1 MATGNGKQIRI
12 LIVDDHTLF
21 RESVARLL
29 AAEPDFVIAG
39 HCASADEA
47 LRLVAETPVDVVL
60 LDYDLG
66 GGKGT
71 AFLAKAQGLGFTGR
85 VLVVTAGVTEMEA
98 TEMIRRGIAGI
109 LRKHCSPAALA
120 QSIRDV
126 NGGKDYFEPGYLR
139 SVLVGVTASPAEYPR
154 KKLTDRERQVLQ
166 YVFEG
171 LANKEIADRLQ
182 VSESSVKATLQQLFS
197 KTGVRTRSQLV
208 RTALENYKDE
218 L

>member
-1 MATGNGKQIRI
+1 MKSRAT
-12 LIVDDHTLF
+12 
-21 RESVARLL
+21 APRLT
-29 AAEPDFVIAG
+29 
-39 HCASADEA
+39 EA
-47 LRLVAETPVDVVL
+47 LGLIGTTSVDVVL

-66 GGKGT
+66 DGKGT
-71 AFLAKAQGLGFTGR
+71 EFLAKAQGAGFTGR
-85 VLVVTAGVTEMEA
+85 VLVVTAGVSEVEA
-98 TEMIRRGIAGI
+98 AQMIRQGIAGI

-126 NGGKDYFEPGYLR
+126 SGGKDYFEPGYLQ
-139 SVLVGVTASPAEYPR
+139 SVMAGIAAPAAGPEFQR
-154 KKLTDRERQVLQ
+154 KKLTERERQVLQ
-166 YVFEG
+166 HVFEG

-208 RTALENYKDE
+208 RTALENYKDQ

>member
-1 MATGNGKQIRI
+1 METESRIRI
-12 LIVDDHTLF
+12 LVVDDHTLF

-29 AAEPDFVIAG
+29 AAELDFEIVG
-39 HCASADEA
+39 HCASAEEA
-47 LRLVAETPVDVVL
+47 LQLVSQTPVDVVL

-66 GGKGT
+66 DGKGT
-71 AFLAKAQGLGFTGR
+71 DFLARAQSLGFTGR
-85 VLVVTAGVTEMEA
+85 VLVVTAGVTELEA
-98 TEMIRRGIAGI
+98 AAMIRQGIAGI

-126 NGGKDYFEPGYLR
+126 SGGKEYFEPGYLR
-139 SVLVGVTASPAEYPR
+139 SVLMGVTEPQAEYQR
-154 KKLTDRERQVLQ
+154 KKLTERERQVLR

-182 VSESSVKATLQQLFS
+182 VSESAVKATLQQLFS

-208 RTALENYKDE
+208 RTALENYKDQ

>member
-1 MATGNGKQIRI
+1 VENGNRIRI

-29 AAEPDFVIAG
+29 AAEPDFAVAG
-39 HCASADEA
+39 HSASVDEA
-47 LRLVAETPVDVVL
+47 LRVVAQTAVDVVL

-66 GGKGT
+66 EGKGT
-71 AFLAKAQGLGFTGR
+71 AFLAKAQALGYTGR
-85 VLVVTAGVTEMEA
+85 VLVVTAGVSELEA
-98 TEMIRRGIAGI
+98 AEMIRWGIAGI

-126 NGGKDYFEPGYLR
+126 HAGKDYFEPGYLR
-139 SVLVGVTASPAEYPR
+139 TVLAGLTAPPGESPR

-208 RTALENYKDE
+208 RTALENYKDQ

>member
-1 MATGNGKQIRI
+1 MEDECPIRI
-12 LIVDDHTLF
+12 VLVDDHTLF

-29 AAEPDFVIAG
+29 AAEPDFEIVG
-39 HCASADEA
+39 HCAAVEEA
-47 LRLVAETPVDVVL
+47 LQLVAHTAVDVVL

-66 GGKGT
+66 DGKGT
-71 AFLAKAQGLGFTGR
+71 GFLCRAQSAGFTGR
-85 VLVVTAGVTEMEA
+85 VLVVTAGVTEVEA
-98 TEMIRRGIAGI
+98 AEMIRQGIAGI

-126 NGGKDYFEPGYLR
+126 YGGKDYFEAGYLR
-139 SVLVGVTASPAEYPR
+139 SVLVGATAAQQPDYQR
-154 KKLTDRERQVLQ
+154 KKLTDRERQVLR

-171 LANKEIADRLQ
+171 FANKEIADRLQ
-182 VSESSVKATLQQLFS
+182 VSESAIKATLQQLFA

-208 RTALENYKDE
+208 RTALENYKDQ

>member
-1 MATGNGKQIRI
+1 MQAANRIRI

-29 AAEPDFVIAG
+29 AAEPDFEIAG
-39 HCASADEA
+39 LCASADGA
-47 LRLVAETPVDVVL
+47 LQLIAKTPVDVVL

-66 GGKGT
+66 DGNGT
-71 AFLAKAQGLGFTGR
+71 DFLANARNLGLQGR

-98 TEMIRRGIAGI
+98 AGMIRQGIAGI
-109 LRKHCSPAALA
+109 LRKHCSPDTLA

-126 NGGKDYFEPGYLR
+126 NAGKEYFEPGYLR
-139 SVLVGVTASPAEYPR
+139 SVLVGVTEVQREYRR
-154 KKLTDRERQVLQ
+154 KKLTERERQVLQ

-171 LANKEIADRLQ
+171 LANKEIAVRLE
-182 VSESSVKATLQQLFS
+182 VSESSVKATLQQLFA

-208 RTALENYKDE
+208 RTALETYKDQ

>member
-1 MATGNGKQIRI
+1 MHAPGRIRI
-12 LIVDDHTLF
+12 LVVDDHTLF

-29 AAEPDFVIAG
+29 AAESGFEIAG
-39 HCASADEA
+39 HCASAGDA
-47 LRLVAETPVDVVL
+47 LRLVAKMPVDVVL

-66 GGKGT
+66 DGNGMD
-71 AFLAKAQGLGFTGR
+71 FLAKAQGVGFTGR
-85 VLVVTAGVTEMEA
+85 VLVVTAGVSEVEA
-98 TEMIRRGIAGI
+98 AEMIRQGIAGI

-126 NGGKDYFEPGYLR
+126 SGGKDYFEPGYLR
-139 SVLVGVTASPAEYPR
+139 SVLAGIAAPAPEYQR
-154 KKLTDRERQVLQ
+154 KKLTDRERQVLH

-197 KTGVRTRSQLV
+197 KTGCADAQQACADR
-208 RTALENYKDE
+208 DGE

>member
-1 MATGNGKQIRI
+1 MAGESRIRI
-12 LIVDDHTLF
+12 LLVDDHTLF

-29 AAEPDFVIAG
+29 ASEPDFEVVG
-39 HCASADEA
+39 HCAAAEEA
-47 LRLVAETPVDVVL
+47 LEIVSRATVDVVL

-66 GGKGT
+66 DSKGSE
-71 AFLAKAQGLGFTGR
+71 FLPKAQGLGFTGR
-85 VLVVTAGVTEMEA
+85 VLLVTAGVSEMEA
-98 TEMIRRGIAGI
+98 AEMIRQGIAGI

-126 NGGKDYFEPGYLR
+126 HGGKESFEPGYLR
-139 SVLVGVTASPAEYPR
+139 TVLMGMSAPQPEYQR
-154 KKLTDRERQVLQ
+154 KKLTERERTVLRF
-166 YVFEG
+166 VFEG

-182 VSESSVKATLQQLFS
+182 VSESAVKATLQQLFS

-208 RTALENYKDE
+208 RTALENYKDQ

>member
-1 MATGNGKQIRI
+1 METPGRIRI
-12 LIVDDHTLF
+12 LVVDDHTLF

-29 AAEPDFVIAG
+29 AAEPDFAIAG
-39 HCASADEA
+39 HCASAGEA
-47 LRLVAETPVDVVL
+47 LRLVAKTPVDVVL

-66 GGKGT
+66 DGKGMD
-71 AFLAKAQGLGFTGR
+71 FLAKAQGVGFTGR
-85 VLVVTAGVTEMEA
+85 VLVVTAGVSEIEA
-98 TEMIRRGIAGI
+98 AAMIRQGIAGI
-109 LRKHCSPAALA
+109 LRKHCSPTALA

-126 NGGKDYFEPGYLR
+126 SGGKDYFEPGYLR
-139 SVLVGVTASPAEYPR
+139 SVLAGIAAPGPEYQR

-171 LANKEIADRLQ
+171 LANKEIADRLHA
-182 VSESSVKATLQQLFS
+182 SESAVKATLQQLFS

-208 RTALENYKDE
+208 RAALENYKDQ

>member
-1 MATGNGKQIRI
+1 METESRIRI
-12 LIVDDHTLF
+12 LVVDDHTLF

-29 AAEPDFVIAG
+29 AAEPDFEIAG
-39 HCASADEA
+39 DCASAAEA
-47 LRLVAETPVDVVL
+47 LLLIARTRVDVVL

-66 GGKGT
+66 DGKGT
-71 AFLAKAQGLGFTGR
+71 DFLIKARTLGFTGR
-85 VLVVTAGVTEMEA
+85 VLVVTAGVTELEA
-98 TEMIRRGIAGI
+98 AEMIRLGIAGI

-126 NGGKDYFEPGYLR
+126 SDGKDDFEPGYLR
-139 SVLVGVTASPAEYPR
+139 SVLVGVTAPPPELQR
-154 KKLTDRERQVLQ
+154 KKLTERERHVLQ

-208 RTALENYKDE
+208 RMVLETYKDQF
-218 L
+218 

>member
-1 MATGNGKQIRI
+1 MENGGPIRI
-12 LIVDDHTLF
+12 LVIDDHTLF

-29 AAEPDFVIAG
+29 AAEPGFEIAG
-39 HCASADEA
+39 HCASVSDA
-47 LRLVAETPVDVVL
+47 LRLIGTTPVDVVL

-66 GGKGT
+66 DGKGT
-71 AFLAKAQGLGFTGR
+71 EFLAKAEGAGFMGR
-85 VLVVTAGVTEMEA
+85 VLVVTAGVSEMEA
-98 TEMIRRGIAGI
+98 AQMIRQGIAGI

-126 NGGKDYFEPGYLR
+126 SGGKDYFEPGYLQ
-139 SVLVGVTASPAEYPR
+139 SVMAGIAAPAAAPDFQR

-166 YVFEG
+166 HVFEG

-208 RTALENYKDE
+208 RTALENYKDQ